1 MRNIILILSIFTNVF
16 IIKSQ
21 CDYTNSMPSI
31 VGSSENV
38 CFTEDVTITNSPIQN
53 QGTIT
58 INDGVTVTFTG
69 ASFTNYWASVGKI
82 KLMGCDAKI
91 VFSGSF
97 SGSFGNVDIER
108 YCNDCSNVNNLTSS
122 SVDLGYFKTTGSSS
136 FVDVQCQVVL
146 PVELI
151 SFDVKKKDNYIEV
164 NWITGTEINNS
175 HFEILVSNN
184 GTDWESIKTVEGMG
198 NTYDLTY
205 YYETVQTNKT
215 YFKLK
220 QVDYDGTT
228 SYSNIKYVS
237 TDKQPI
243 FNSTLNYIYISNL
256 HGDIVGFYNIGGQ
269 LVHSV
274 NYDGT
279 SVVIKKSN
287 LNTGFYIVRIGELSK
302 KVYIYPN

>member
-21 CDYTNSMPSI
+21 CDYTENNIPSLVVDGKTLCINNDKTVPWGSLTVQDGGVIIINNSSTFTFSGAFTISPGGKIQFMDCSSNLIIPFGTYNGGNSSCEME
-31 VGSSENV
+31 VYNCDNAVNPFTLTSGSSNFQDW
-38 CFTEDVTITNSPIQN
+38 C
-53 QGTIT
+53 
-58 INDGVTVTFTG
+58 
-69 ASFTNYWASVGKI
+69 K
-82 KLMGCDAKI
+82 
-91 VFSGSF
+91 
-97 SGSFGNVDIER
+97 
-108 YCNDCSNVNNLTSS
+108 
-122 SVDLGYFKTTGSSS
+122 
-136 FVDVQCQVVL
+136 VVPL

-184 GTDWESIKTVEGMG
+184 GTDWESIKIVEGMG

-205 YYETVQTNKT
+205 YYEMVQTNKT

-237 TDKQPI
+237 VDKQPI

-256 HGDIVGFYNIGGQ
+256 HGDVVGFYNIGGQ